1 MKEAFT
7 LYLKCGVAGCE
18 YMDKL
23 QYLKAKEDEKHD
35 IPG

>member
-1 MKEAFT
+1 MKEAFA

-23 QYLKAKEDEKHD
+23 KYYKAREEEKC
-35 IPG
+35 